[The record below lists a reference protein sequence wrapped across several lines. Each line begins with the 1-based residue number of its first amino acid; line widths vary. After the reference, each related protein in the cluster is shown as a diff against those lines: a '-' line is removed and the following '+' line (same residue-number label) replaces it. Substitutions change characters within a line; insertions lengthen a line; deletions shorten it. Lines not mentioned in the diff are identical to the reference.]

1 MTLVNSLAYNA
12 ATHQSD
18 HFNIIFLNEVFA
30 SGCSEAHWRRKMEI
44 FRARAPLRI
53 SFAGG
58 GTDVNPFASMYGGF
72 VLNATIN
79 KYAYTSIAINNS
91 KSITV
96 NSYDF
101 DFYSNATFYQLN
113 IYLPYTLLIL
123 PLGLAAKKKLMVE
136 DWRNI
141 RIMQ

>member
-1 MTLVNSLAYNA
+1 
-12 ATHQSD
+12 
-18 HFNIIFLNEVFA
+18 
-30 SGCSEAHWRRKMEI
+30 MEI

-79 KYAYTSIAINNS
+79 KYAYTSIALNDNE
-91 KSITV
+91 SITV

-101 DFYSNATFYQLN
+101 DTTTEFCSSTLKTDNNNDCFVRLQLIN
-113 IYLPYTLLIL
+113 QIILI
-123 PLGLAAKKKLMVE
+123 
-136 DWRNI
+136 
-141 RIMQ
+141 